1 MLVADTE
8 VWVVF
13 GCLEAGEVEALCGGG
28 CVVDELCGRGERFVG
43 VVFVAV
49 SVSEMV
55 QSVLYLFP
63 CGLHRERVVDVLCSA
78 ATTGQI

>member
-1 MLVADTE
+1 MG
-8 VWVVF
+8 VVS
-13 GCLEAGEVEALCGGG
+13 LTSSV
-28 CVVDELCGRGERFVG
+28 GERFVG